1 VFSLSDKPITP
12 ETPRNPAAGAFV
24 TFEGRVRNENEGRPV
39 QSLVY
44 EAYADMAVRE
54 GNRVLEE
61 ARQKFGVLDIRCVHR
76 VGHLQVG
83 DLAVWIGV
91 AAAHRDA
98 AFQACRYVIDG
109 VKRRVP
115 IWKKEFYGPS
125 DGRWIGS

>member
-1 VFSLSDKPITP
+1 MFSLSDKPITP
-12 ETPRNPAAGAFV
+12 ETQRNPAAGAFV

-44 EAYADMAVRE
+44 EAYADMAIRE

-91 AAAHRDA
+91 TAAHRDA

-115 IWKKEFYGPS
+115 IWKKEFCGPS
-125 DGRWIGS
+125 DERWIGS

>member
-1 VFSLSDKPITP
+1 MFSLSDKPIAP
-12 ETPRNPAAGAFV
+12 DMPRNPAVGAFV
-24 TFEGRVRNENEGRPV
+24 TFEGRVRSENEGRPV

-44 EAYADMAVRE
+44 EAYADMAIRE

-61 ARQKFGVLDIRCVHR
+61 ARQKFGVLDICCIHR
-76 VGHLQVG
+76 VGHLLVG

-91 AAAHRDA
+91 TAAHRDA
-98 AFQACRYVIDG
+98 AFKACRYVIDG

-115 IWKKEFYGPS
+115 IWKKEFCGTS